1 MLFGWI
7 VRSGTF
13 AINAG
18 LVFLL
23 AQQAPRLGLWDAQP
37 SLSVFEQYRGNI
49 LAGLS
54 RVRADLES
62 HGKLL
67 LPAPEAA
74 GHPAPATGHTGDL

>member
-23 AQQAPRLGLWDAQP
+23 AQQAPGLGLWDAQP
-37 SLSVFEQYRGNI
+37 RSSLFQQYRGTV

-54 RVRADLES
+54 RVRIDLES
-62 HGKLL
+62 NGRLL
-67 LPAPEAA
+67 LPARQA
-74 GHPAPATGHTGDL
+74 GGRPAPATDRTGDL